1 MKFVYVVN
9 SSDFFCSH
17 FLNLAESLKSN
28 FDAEVHIIVGDKN
41 QTNHLEMKGFF
52 VHYLT
57 LSRKGINPLFEAKSI
72 LDLHRLLKK
81 IDPDFIHSFTIK
93 PIVYTGLATTFF
105 LGNVKHKVYSVTG
118 LGSLFLSKRLK
129 DRFLWKVV
137 TLCYKYAFSSR
148 KSRVF
153 FENSDDM
160 VLFLQGNIVSKDKTF
175 LINGAGIDTDFFS
188 PSEKNTSRKKEQL
201 VVTFVGRLLKDK
213 GVRELIDASKDIFD
227 LNINVKIL
235 VVGDIDA
242 NNISSLTLDEI
253 NEADKNGYITYLGPR
268 KDINEIYRKTDVA
281 CLPSYREGLPK
292 SLIEASAS
300 GCAILTTDTPGCRQT
315 VIDGRNGLLCQVKS
329 SDSLAEKILFF
340 YENRHILERM
350 KLESRAVALERYG
363 HELINQTFF
372 RGYGL

>member
-17 FLNLAESLKSN
+17 FLNLAESLRSN

-41 QTNHLEMKGFF
+41 QIKYLEMKGFF
-52 VHYLT
+52 VHYLA

-72 LDLHRLLKK
+72 LDLHRLFKK
-81 IDPDFIHSFTIK
+81 INPDFIHSFTIK
-93 PIVYTGLATTFF
+93 PIVYTGLVTTFF

-129 DRFLWKVV
+129 DRFLWKIV
-137 TLCYKYAFSSR
+137 TLCYKYAFSSK

-160 VLFLQGNIVSKDKTF
+160 ALFLQGNIVSKDKTF
-175 LINGAGIDTDFFS
+175 LVNGAGIDTDFFS
-188 PSEKNTSRKKEQL
+188 PSEKKTSPNKEQL

-213 GVRELIDASKDIFD
+213 GVRELIEASKDIFD

-253 NEADKNGYITYLGPR
+253 NEADKNGYISYLGHR

-315 VIDGRNGLLCQVKS
+315 VIEGRNGVLCQVKS
-329 SDSLAEKILFF
+329 SKSLAEKILFF
-340 YENRHILERM
+340 HENRHILERM
-350 KLESRAVALERYG
+350 KSESRVVALERYG